1 MNTRHKSAI
10 KKTSLMA
17 IFLSIPMIFI
27 VWVKTQY
34 TSKVGEQS
42 SGETGLFYLET
53 SNGASFTNI
62 HLRNQVSLIAIVPSK
77 CQDCTPEAF
86 NKARMWAEDH
96 LSYEG
101 IKKVPYQLIL
111 LGQTEPDPGPE
122 WIKLNIPATHP
133 ESFEEEIRPFL
144 GDAEWANK
152 LTWVLINEK
161 AELSGVFPNSDTSWS
176 SVTRLWSK
184 VTFNHYL
191 SDYLSKRTFFGPKKE
206 GRYQSVH

>member
-1 MNTRHKSAI
+1 MDTRHKRAL

-17 IFLSIPMIFI
+17 IFLSVPLVFI
-27 VWVKTQY
+27 VWIKTQY
-34 TSKVGEQS
+34 KSDIGEQS
-42 SGETGLFYLET
+42 AGETGAFYLET
-53 SNGASFTNI
+53 RKGESFTNI
-62 HLRNQVSLIAIVPSK
+62 NLRNQVTLMAIAPSG
-77 CQDCTPEAF
+77 CLDCTIETF
-86 NKARMWAEDH
+86 DKARLWAEEH

-101 IKKVPYQLIL
+101 IKKVPYQLVL
-111 LGQTEPDPGPE
+111 LGEARVNPGSE
-122 WIKLNIPATHP
+122 WIRLKVTNTQGVA
-133 ESFEEEIRPFL
+133 FEEEIRPFL
-144 GDAEWANK
+144 GDAEWTNK

-161 AELSGVFPNSDTSWS
+161 AELTGVFPNSDSSWS